1 MPPRTSLS
9 YCLSVLSDFLP
20 EDLPSLTQDL
30 PTELIL
36 QALWATGTASIRR
49 RRLPTEQVVWLVL
62 GMALFRHL
70 SIVQIVDQ
78 LGLALPKGRSAI
90 VPAAIPQARARLG
103 PLPLQWLFDAT
114 AQRWAQHSARES
126 DFCGLALYGIDGTT
140 LRVPDSA
147 ENRAHFSGTDT
158 HRGPSGYPLL
168 RLVTLMAVRSHLIA
182 AAALGRYAA
191 HELTY
196 AESLWEQVPERSL
209 VVLDRGYLSAWVFHR
224 LRTGADQRHF
234 LIRLRTDFKAR
245 VVKRLGPGDE
255 LVELRVSREARKKHP
270 ELPETMQLRRLSYQ
284 RKGFR
289 KQAVLTSLLDPKA
302 YPATKV
308 VAAYHERWEVELG
321 FDEVKTEMLEQK
333 ESLRSQRVEAVEQE
347 AWGVLLAYN
356 LVRQEMVRLGKL
368 CRVEPYR
375 LSFAGTLTMLW
386 QLWQLMS
393 LRFAGGIPALVQR
406 WEAQMQRLILPPRR
420 TQRTY
425 PRAVKIKMSNYDRKR
440 PVVDGDGA

>member
-9 YCLSVLSDFLP
+9 YYLSALSDFLP
-20 EDLPSLTQDL
+20 EDLPSLTPDL

-36 QALWATGTASIRR
+36 QALWATGSASIRR
-49 RRLPTEQVVWLVL
+49 RRLPAEQVVWLVL

-78 LGLALPKGRSAI
+78 LGLALPKGRAAI
-90 VPAAIPQARARLG
+90 VPAAIHQARARLG
-103 PLPLQWLFDAT
+103 ALPLRWLFEAT
-114 AQRWAQHSARES
+114 AQSWAHQSARQN

-140 LRVPDSA
+140 LRVPDSD
-147 ENRAHFSGTDT
+147 ENRAHFGGTDT

-182 AAALGRYAA
+182 AAAMGPYSS

-196 AESLWEQVPERSL
+196 AESLWDQVPERSL
-209 VVLDRGYLSAWVFHR
+209 VVLDRGFLSAWVFHR
-224 LRTGADQRHF
+224 LLTGAAQRHF

-245 VVKRLGPGDE
+245 VIKRLGPGDQ

-270 ELPETMQLRRLSYQ
+270 ELPETLQLRRLCYQ

-289 KQAVLTSLLDPKA
+289 RQAVLTSLLDPKE

-356 LVRQEMVRLGKL
+356 LVRHEMVRLGKL
-368 CRVEPYR
+368 CRVVPYR
-375 LSFAGTLTMLW
+375 ISFATTLTMLW
-386 QLWQLMS
+386 QLWQMMS
-393 LRFAGGIPALVQR
+393 LRFAGAIPALVQR

-420 TQRTY
+420 SQRSY

-440 PVVDGDGA
+440 PVFDGRKA